1 MRTLDKEKFTLLRR
15 ERWNVETRPTRSRR
29 NVWTFVEI
37 GTDAAP
43 SSALQFRINNPVAIE
58 QHVWG
63 FGISIS
69 NTIEQSPKL
78 VEEIKKARASLKD
91 NNFSNYKDVF
101 GK

>member
-15 ERWNVETRPTRSRR
+15 DRWNIETRPTRSRR

-43 SSALQFRINNPVAIE
+43 SSALRFRINNPVIE
-58 QHVWG
+58 QHVGG

-69 NTIEQSPKL
+69 NTIEQ
-78 VEEIKKARASLKD
+78 EIKEARASLRD
-91 NNFSNYKDVF
+91 GNFSNYKDVF